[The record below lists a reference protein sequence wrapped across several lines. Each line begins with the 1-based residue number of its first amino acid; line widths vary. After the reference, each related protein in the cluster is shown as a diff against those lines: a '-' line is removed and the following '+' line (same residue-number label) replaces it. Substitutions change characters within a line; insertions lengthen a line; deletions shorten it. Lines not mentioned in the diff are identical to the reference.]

1 MALLPRI
8 HTDPDPAIAGVN
20 PLRDFWEYIRADRPH
35 RWPAMG
41 LAVAI
46 PALIFYFI
54 LRGANPV
61 EEPKRQIIY
70 VESWPADRSEFDIR
84 RAWLLRARAANDRNQ
99 RRREAYGSF
108 AKSIGQDFDKQRADA
123 EFDEARTQIDQAMA
137 ALDHAEANHLPL
149 PPLPRRAAEPDAG
162 APATSAP
169 AVAQPA
175 AASQSR

>member
-41 LAVAI
+41 LAVVI

-61 EEPKRQIIY
+61 EEHKRQIIY
-70 VESWPADRSEFDIR
+70 VQSWAADRSDFDIR
-84 RAWLLRARAANDRNQ
+84 RDWLLRARAANDRNQ

-108 AKSIGQDFDKQRADA
+108 AKSIGQDFDKQAADA
-123 EFDEARTQIDQAMA
+123 EFDEARAQIDQAMA
-137 ALDHAEANHLPL
+137 ALDHAEANHLP
-149 PPLPRRAAEPDAG
+149 PVPQHRRRNRANAG
-162 APATSAP
+162 
-169 AVAQPA
+169 
-175 AASQSR
+175 R